1 MVVYMVYNSVVVY
14 MVYNLGP
21 ACVTQGRNWVLGFPE
36 CPQDPI
42 YPVLGPHMGV
52 VQQVLG

>member
-1 MVVYMVYNSVVVY
+1 MVVY

-21 ACVTQGRNWVLGFPE
+21 ACVTQGRKWVLGFPK